1 MFRLLKNKKNEAGR
15 ACNIG
20 IGAISTL
27 VSGEFLEV
35 GEIFLGWLRFFLQL
49 YVPLNILDRKKNYVK
64 KNQVIS

>member
-1 MFRLLKNKKNEAGR
+1 MGKNEKNETGH

-27 VSGEFLEV
+27 VSGEFLKV
-35 GEIFLGWLRFFLQL
+35 GEIFFGVVKVFLQL
-49 YVPLNILDRKKNYVK
+49 YIPLNILDRKKNYVK

>member
-1 MFRLLKNKKNEAGR
+1 MGKNEKNETGH

-35 GEIFLGWLRFFLQL
+35 GEIFLGWLRFFCSYIYLS
-49 YVPLNILDRKKNYVK
+49 IF
-64 KNQVIS
+64 